1 MAMETLV
8 AHLAKSLV
16 DHPDQIQVNV
26 TEKEHSISITLKV
39 ASEDMGKIIG
49 KHGRIANALR
59 TVLKAAGAR
68 QHKKVY
74 VEIVE

>member
-1 MAMETLV
+1 MEALV
-8 AHLAKSLV
+8 AHLAQALV
-16 DHPDQIQVNV
+16 DHPESINV
-26 TEKEHSISITLKV
+26 SVKESEESISITLKV

-68 QHKKVY
+68 EHKKVY

>member
-8 AHLAKSLV
+8 AHLASSLV
-16 DHPDQIQVNV
+16 DHPDQIQINV
-26 TEKEHSISITLKV
+26 TEKEQSISITLKV

>member
-16 DHPDQIQVNV
+16 DNPDQIQVNV